1 MISDHTYHRLLN
13 LDWVVADVDGDGRA
27 EYVPQSDR
35 MGATEPKRAYSL
47 VFTEPTL
54 TPKPVP
60 KAEGRFLIGGS
71 IYDGGRA
78 SPTGSKST
86 IRSGRIRTARQLR
99 FFDSSG
105 DVHRYCTHVCL
116 TRPATAG
123 NCSRSRRTRSASI
136 AARMFGEVAIAARG
150 DPKQPDER
158 APHHVD
164 AAKPGGGGDVLE
176 TAVGALEL
184 TAR

>member
-1 MISDHTYHRLLN
+1 MRNGSSTKFNAQLRGMISDHTYHRLLN

-71 IYDGGRA
+71 IYDGWT
-78 SPTGSKST
+78 SVPD
-86 IRSGRIRTARQLR
+86 R
-99 FFDSSG
+99 FKVD
-105 DVHRYCTHVCL
+105 
-116 TRPATAG
+116 
-123 NCSRSRRTRSASI
+123 
-136 AARMFGEVAIAARG
+136 
-150 DPKQPDER
+150 DPKRPDPNR
-158 APHHVD
+158 ST
-164 AAKPGGGGDVLE
+164 AAIFRFVW
-176 TAVGALEL
+176 
-184 TAR
+184 